1 LDPESRMLWHPGD
14 RAERVCRLAP
24 DSLSRRYA
32 RGSTGYHKTVNWD
45 PPPPGIL
52 RLRTFG
58 GLSLESDE
66 GALNVA
72 ALQRRRLAI
81 LTLLAVARDRGV
93 SRDKVL
99 AYLWPEGETER
110 ARHTLS
116 QLIYA
121 LRRDLKADVVIGT
134 AGEMLRL
141 NRDVIR
147 SDVAEF
153 EDALDAGELERAVEL
168 YTGPFLDGWFI
179 ADAPEYE
186 RWAESERGRIAGRA
200 VTAFRRLAEQATA
213 RADHDAA
220 VRWWRQLATFEPLDA
235 RAAVGLMSA
244 LAAAGDRG
252 AALRHARVYETL
264 VQQELDAPPD
274 PAVTAL
280 ADRLRDAAE
289 AQATVPATRSPTSTA
304 DSSPVAVAPTAGS
317 DARPDAYTP
326 DRVEAAGS
334 QPRQRSR
341 KRAALYGLAT
351 LLVLLAYG
359 TATRL
364 ASRERHTRSDLPND
378 IAASPAA
385 LRNAVAVLP
394 FVNISADPDN
404 EYLSDGM
411 TEELINM
418 LTRVNG
424 LRVTARTSAFALK
437 AKHMD
442 VIEIGRQLK
451 VGTVLEGSV
460 RKSGKRLR
468 VTAQLVDTDNG
479 FEIWSDVYDRDM
491 TDVFQVQEEISRA
504 IAGKLRGEVLGGSRT
519 PVPKPPTVNSDAY
532 DLYLRGR
539 YFWNQRTGI
548 SLNKSIDY
556 YRRALE
562 LDSGYAYA
570 YAGLSDSY
578 AILGANGWRPL
589 TEALPKAK
597 AAGDR
602 ALALDST
609 LSGVHATRALMQW
622 LEWDWPAADEEFRRS
637 IALDSGYAQV
647 RLWYALY
654 LSGMGRSYEAIREIS
669 RAHELDPL
677 SLIVNTE
684 VGRVLELAGRDD
696 QAREAYRRTVEIDST
711 YWAANYLI
719 ALFQIRERQF
729 DSAAAVVA
737 RMVRGSKESDVLELR
752 GYAYATQG
760 DTAAAQ
766 RTLTELRRTATTRY
780 VSPFS
785 VARIYAALGD
795 WSQAMRWLERGYS
808 EHASEM
814 VTIKVDPVLDALR
827 SDKRFT
833 QLVKRMRLE

>member
-1 LDPESRMLWHPGD
+1 M
-14 RAERVCRLAP
+14 
-24 DSLSRRYA
+24 
-32 RGSTGYHKTVNWD
+32 
-45 PPPPGIL
+45 L

-99 AYLWPEGETER
+99 AWLWPEGDTER

-116 QLIYA
+116 QLLYA
-121 LRRDLKADVVIGT
+121 LRRDLKADVVLGT

-147 SDVAEF
+147 SDVADF

-168 YTGPFLDGWFI
+168 YAGPFLDGWFI

-186 RWAESERGRIAGRA
+186 RWAESERGRLAGRA
-200 VTAFRRLAEQATA
+200 VTALRRLAELATA

-220 VRWWRQLATFEPLDA
+220 VRWWRQLATLDPLDA
-235 RAAVGLMSA
+235 RAAIGLMTA
-244 LAAAGDRG
+244 LAASGDRG

-264 VQQELDAPPD
+264 VQQELDVPPD
-274 PAVTAL
+274 PAVRAL
-280 ADRLRDAAE
+280 ADRLRDAPD
-289 AQATVPATRSPTSTA
+289 TPVPLPVTRSPALTA
-304 DSSPVAVAPTAGS
+304 DSPPVAPSPTPGAVQ
-317 DARPDAYTP
+317 TP
-326 DRVEAAGS
+326 
-334 QPRQRSR
+334 PRWRN
-341 KRAALYGLAT
+341 RAALYGLAA
-351 LLVLLAYG
+351 LLLLLAYA
-359 TATRL
+359 ATTRLL
-364 ASRERHTRSDLPND
+364 ASRERQAQGAPPND
-378 IAASPAA
+378 TTDGPAA
-385 LRNAVAVLP
+385 LHNAVAVLP

-411 TEELINM
+411 TEELINT
-418 LTRVNG
+418 LARVKG

-437 AKHMD
+437 SKHLD
-442 VIEIGRQLK
+442 ATEIGKLLK

-460 RKSGKRLR
+460 RKSGTRLR

-479 FEIWSDVYDRDM
+479 FELWSDVYDRQL
-491 TDVFQVQEEISRA
+491 TDVFQVQEEIARA
-504 IAGKLRGEVLGGSRT
+504 IAGKLRGEVLGSSGA
-519 PVPKPPTVNSDAY
+519 PVPRPPTANSAAY

-548 SLNKSIDY
+548 SLNKSIEY
-556 YRRALE
+556 YRRALA
-562 LDSGYAYA
+562 LDSGYALA
-570 YAGLSDSY
+570 YAGLADSY

-597 AAGDR
+597 VAAAK

-609 LSGVHATRALMQW
+609 LASVHATKALMDW
-622 LEWDWPAADEEFRRS
+622 LEWDWPVADEEFRRS
-637 IALDSGYAQV
+637 IALDSGYAPV

-654 LSGMGRSYEAIREIS
+654 LSGVGRSDEAVREIR
-669 RAHELDPL
+669 RAYDLDPL

-684 VGRVLELAGRDD
+684 VGRVFELARRDD
-696 QAREAYRRTVEIDST
+696 EASEAYRQTVEIDST

-719 ALFQIRERQF
+719 ALFQIRRRQF
-729 DSAAAVVA
+729 DSAAAVIA
-737 RMVRGSKESDVLELR
+737 RMVRGSKESEVLELR
-752 GYAYATQG
+752 GYTYAMQG
-760 DTAAAQ
+760 DTTGAQ
-766 RTLTELRRTATTRY
+766 RTLAELRRIAATRY
-780 VSPFS
+780 VSAYPI
-785 VARIYAALGD
+785 ARIYAALGD
-795 WSQAMRWLERGYS
+795 RTEAMGWLERAYS

-814 VTIKVDPVLDALR
+814 VTIKVDPSLDALH
-827 SDKRFT
+827 SDSRFT